1 MANTS
6 RTIRALPAQLED
18 ATALARVELDAFSDD
33 PVTRALFGPHNPEA
47 FTFRAKELA
56 EGMAKKDPATHYI
69 KAVLG
74 EDTIV
79 GMAIWHFYLDEESS
93 NAVERADL
101 DKKEWTAG
109 ANVDACKDFFGQ
121 IFKMRDRMRGQ
132 RHAFLSCFATE
143 IAHQGLGAGSAML
156 QYGVDIAD
164 KENLPGWLESS
175 LKAHN
180 LYKKFGFEDVD
191 SFTFETSKYGGEG
204 GRPIFGMG
212 RPAKQN

>member
-18 ATALARVELDAFSDD
+18 ATALARVELDAFSND
-33 PVTRALFGPHNPEA
+33 PVTRPLFGPHNPEG

-56 EGMAKKDPATHYI
+56 EGIAKNDRKTHYI

-74 EDTIV
+74 DDTIV

-93 NAVERADL
+93 NAVERVDL
-101 DKKEWTAG
+101 DKKEWATG
-109 ANVDACKDFFGQ
+109 ANVDACKDFFRQ

-132 RHAFLSCFATE
+132 RHASQKVLSCFATE

-164 KENLPGWLESS
+164 KENLPGWLE
-175 LKAHN
+175 
-180 LYKKFGFEDVD
+180 
-191 SFTFETSKYGGEG
+191 
-204 GRPIFGMG
+204 
-212 RPAKQN
+212 